1 MSDDQ
6 LYLYE
11 GSARE
16 FLREQSSAEEISLEH
31 GLRHAYAKATQN
43 RQGPFRLRV
52 VDIIIEG
59 DNPPS
64 DYKVRVVDHP

>member
-1 MSDDQ
+1 MSDDR

-16 FLREQSSAEEISLEH
+16 FVREHSSEAEITLEH
-31 GLRHAYAKATQN
+31 GLRHAYEKATEN
-43 RQGPFRLRV
+43 RTGPFRLRV

-64 DYKVRVVDHP
+64 DYRVRVVDA